1 MYVISVSTVKTSC
14 VKHAK
19 MVSIVCDNKAIPKLF
34 NYLMTQYPP
43 QSQKQILC
51 GYKTIQTVQKRQNIE
66 NKGNKDKWDKKREKG
81 QRMKQAMRSLFRP
94 IPQCIP
100 TSRQEV
106 FNY

>member
-34 NYLMTQYPP
+34 YYLMTQYPP

-66 NKGNKDKWDKKREKG
+66 NKGNKDKWDKKKRKG
-81 QRMKQAMRSLFRP
+81 AKNE
-94 IPQCIP
+94 
-100 TSRQEV
+100 TSNEELISPHSSVYSNQ
-106 FNY
+106 